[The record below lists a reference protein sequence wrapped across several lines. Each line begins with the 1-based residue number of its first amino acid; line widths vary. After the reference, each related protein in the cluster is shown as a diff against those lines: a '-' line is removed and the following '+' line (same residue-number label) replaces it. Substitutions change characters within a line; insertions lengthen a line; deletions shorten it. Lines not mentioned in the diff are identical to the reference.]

1 MSVAGLKGV
10 KGSTLLPDSSPF
22 QRYDRLSSTLHWL
35 VALLVFVMLGLGFY
49 MVEVPRQTPLRGAL
63 FNLHKSIGLL
73 VLGLMILRTF
83 WRMAHRPP
91 PLSGLSAFNM
101 RTAIA
106 VHLLL
111 YLLLLAQPVAGYVA
125 SSLGSYGVAFFGIE
139 LPRWAPPNPEL
150 REIFLAIHRLVARL
164 IVLLLLLH
172 IAGTLLHVLHGRRD
186 IVRRMSPWEK

>member
-10 KGSTLLPDSSPF
+10 KGSTLLPDSTPF

-49 MVEVPRQTPLRGAL
+49 MVEVPRQTPLRGSL

-73 VLGLMILRTF
+73 VLGIMILRTV
-83 WRMAHRPP
+83 WRITHRPP

-101 RTAIA
+101 RTANA

-111 YLLLLAQPVAGYVA
+111 YLLLLAQPIAGYVA
-125 SSLGSYGVAFFGIE
+125 SSLGTYGVAFFGIE
-139 LPRWAPPNPEL
+139 LPRLALPNSEL

-172 IAGTLLHVLHGRRD
+172 IAGTLLHVLQGRRD
-186 IVRRMSPWEK
+186 IVRRMTPWEK